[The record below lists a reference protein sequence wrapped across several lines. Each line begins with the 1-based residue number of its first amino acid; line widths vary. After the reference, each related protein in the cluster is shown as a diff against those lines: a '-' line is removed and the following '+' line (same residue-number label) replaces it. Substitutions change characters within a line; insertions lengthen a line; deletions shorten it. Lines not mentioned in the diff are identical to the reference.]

1 MNKKDNRSHSV
12 NVKQNGFIYQKEGI
26 GMTPFTEEVIKII
39 RSIPEGKVMTYGQI
53 ARFAGSTRAARQVV
67 RILHSM
73 SKKYSLPWYRVVN
86 AKGQIVI
93 KNEEGYLEQNLNL
106 VSEGVEVDKN
116 GKIDLEKYQWFPAM
130 DMNEKK

>member
-1 MNKKDNRSHSV
+1 
-12 NVKQNGFIYQKEGI
+12 
-26 GMTPFTEEVIKII
+26 MTPFTEEVIKII
-39 RSIPEGKVMTYGQI
+39 RIIPEGKVMTYGQI